1 MVKSY
6 IESTSLIILS
16 CDIKVIGIIS
26 IFFTVDFIKFG
37 LFCMPKIAIIS
48 RDYSAYKNALHDL
61 QLTGEL
67 DDVELIWA
75 NEHANGA
82 PLSDIEYALAN
93 PNIMSEY
100 IDECVNLTW
109 LQSTWA
115 GINTL
120 VNKPKRDYQ
129 LTGLKNVFGAQMREY
144 VIAYLLYFQRHIP
157 ELISNQQQ
165 RQWQQYRIPTL
176 QNQTMGIMGLGSI
189 GKDVAIAA
197 KAFGM
202 RVYSLNAMSKP
213 VEADRHF
220 NLAQLY
226 EFASKVDVI
235 VNLLPHTNQTTGIC
249 DVTFFENMKAHAIFI
264 NAGRSNVINDDND
277 LVNALN
283 NRRIRGAVID
293 VFKTEPL
300 STEHPFW
307 DTPNLLMTNH
317 TAATSQHELV
327 FNVFKNNL
335 RKKLQGL
342 PLDSCINIEQG
353 Y

>member
-1 MVKSY
+1 MKSY
-6 IESTSLIILS
+6 IESTSLIILR
-16 CDIKVIGIIS
+16 CDIKVIGIIA
-26 IFFTVDFIKFG
+26 IFFNVNFIKFG
-37 LFCMPKIAIIS
+37 LFWMPKIAIIS
-48 RDYSAYKNALHDL
+48 RDYSAYKSALDDL
-61 QLTGEL
+61 QLSGEL
-67 DDVELIWA
+67 HDVELIWA

-82 PLSDIEYALAN
+82 PLRDIEYALAN
-93 PNIMSEY
+93 PNIMSRY
-100 IDECVNLTW
+100 INECPNLTW

-115 GINTL
+115 GVNTL
-120 VNKPKRDYQ
+120 VNKSKRDYQ

-157 ELISNQQQ
+157 ELITNQQQ
-165 RQWQQYRIPTL
+165 CQWQQYRIPTL

-202 RVYSLNAMSKP
+202 KVYSLNATSKP
-213 VEADRHF
+213 AEADQHF

-249 DVTFFENMKAHAIFI
+249 DVTFFETMRSHAIFI
-264 NAGRSNVINDDND
+264 NAGRANVINNDND

-283 NRRIRGAVID
+283 SRSIRGAVID

-300 STEHPFW
+300 PAEHPFW
-307 DTPNLLMTNH
+307 NTPNLLMTNH

-327 FNVFKNNL
+327 FEVFKNNL

-342 PLDSCINIEQG
+342 PLDSCINFEQG